1 MARRRSSAFDVSF
14 PEEAGQRA
22 AEHIADGNNSAPQSR
37 SSSVAS
43 NSSLGKRKSD
53 EPGRAR
59 APKLQQLPK
68 DAYYRKNPKYL
79 LESKNLIIDGE
90 DPDLEEGEDEK
101 PIRELYDFYVFDPIH
116 RNELVSLVGLEQD
129 DGVERQF
136 EAAGKV
142 RAHFASDEDEGQ
154 EEEEGEV
161 QPTSVHLT
169 AIMRYTVDYTRENE
183 PFYIETEYA
192 WYILKTPAEE
202 YKPFYQ
208 HFYNSRRI
216 AQLVISWALKRPQES
231 LSTFLGRFTSRVDMF
246 GRTYLEQDIWNSVPE
261 IQECVQDEPE
271 SRRIRSAPFVKHILR
286 NAPPISE
293 SSRPPPRREARNK
306 HLPKNKASIGNP
318 DLAVLKAENQ
328 NTTHVT
334 PRIAKLVQ
342 GLVRESMEVVGP
354 PPPPVN
360 KAEVEAERKRAFEQ
374 LCRLHTKA
382 KKLKKNIEYNKQ
394 DRIEGNLEYCKV
406 IKIEYKPYMVGD
418 IVLVPRDPVLALGWP
433 TPKVGDK
440 IYDFFWFGKI
450 QSISPANQNAHLHWF
465 WHGSETAAMQE
476 VAHPQEL
483 FLGKEC
489 HWVSLHNIVDKVTV
503 HFCPKDGVNVKPNEF
518 FYKFTYDAALAAYTS
533 MDAQQLELI
542 FSQMP
547 PDNCLPCLL
556 KAEQRQMK
564 SPQELK
570 DEQGFRNGVS
580 FGGKH
585 FHLEDFVLYHRQDKG
600 DGPADIGYITGV
612 EFRRENTM
620 VTVRKVGRI
629 ASLGDL
635 LPKRMLRDERHLYL
649 TRENTTVDVQDLIKV
664 IYVPCTQSFLP
675 PHVTVEDW
683 LDLSHNHFYVKYTF
697 PRLRVK
703 SWNDRTKI
711 TWPKLGVCTPCCRE
725 RLKGR
730 KAIYAFLQQAEKK
743 RLSTLDLFGG
753 VGAFSRG
760 LSDGSGCLEVTHAV
774 EISPS
779 AAKTFKRNSPQTVV
793 YNQCANIMLRYAIK
807 SYEGH
812 DVETPKQLFNGED
825 LPEPPEQGYIKV
837 IVAGFPCQSHST
849 LNMYKKE
856 DDVKSNLILTTLS
869 FVDFYRPTYA
879 FFENVPGFLN
889 FHLNAE
895 RANEHGAAGEIER
908 GGLKLLV
915 RAMIDMGYQVRHG
928 LLQAGHYGTPQRRM
942 RFFLIAAK
950 EGHMLPAFPQPTHD
964 FPDTHEIKNRDGRV
978 IPVRATRG
986 TAAHPF
992 VTVEDAIGDLP
1003 RFDWNHPRPDREPLD
1018 KRDKRR
1024 RRAATV
1030 PSFECKVS
1038 EQHCGFKGR
1047 IGYYSEPKTTF
1058 QHTARLNPTTDI
1070 QHYTKCLIPKKV
1082 ERVVSIPLKTGADY
1096 ISLPNEQL
1104 EWQIAD
1110 PMSSIAR
1117 NNYKRGIYG
1126 RLDKDGVFPT
1136 TVTNVDPTAKQSRC
1150 LHPYLYRIVTVR
1162 ELARSQGFPDSFN
1175 FEAIGGNVV
1184 TMHRQIGNAVP
1195 LPVAH
1200 ALGRQLRKSLFR
1212 KWEAQ
1217 RAEAIQIDD
1226 DEDENDDHHNENPH
1240 HMAVVAP
1247 GGNGSDDM
1255 DIYE

>member
-1 MARRRSSAFDVSF
+1 MARRRPKAFDVSF
-14 PEEAGQRA
+14 PEAAAQRTA
-22 AEHIADGNNSAPQSR
+22 AEAEHTANGANNSAPQSR

-53 EPGRAR
+53 GPGSTR

-68 DAYYRKNPKYL
+68 DAYYRKNPKYI

-90 DPDLEEGEDEK
+90 DPDPEEGEDEK
-101 PIRELYDFYVFDPIH
+101 PIRELYDFYIFDPIH

-154 EEEEGEV
+154 EEEEMEV

-216 AQLVISWALKRPQES
+216 AQLV
-231 LSTFLGRFTSRVDMF
+231 
-246 GRTYLEQDIWNSVPE
+246 PE
-261 IQECVQDEPE
+261 IQECIQDEPE
-271 SRRIRSAPFVKHILR
+271 SRRIRTVPFVKHILR
-286 NAPPISE
+286 NAPPISA
-293 SSRPPPRREARNK
+293 SSRPPRRREARNK
-306 HLPKNKASIGNP
+306 HLPKNKASTGNP

-360 KAEVEAERKRAFEQ
+360 KAERQ
-374 LCRLHTKA
+374 
-382 KKLKKNIEYNKQ
+382 KKPKKNIEYNKQ

-406 IKIEYKPYMVGD
+406 VQIEHKPYTVGD
-418 IVLVPRDPVLALGWP
+418 VVLIPRDPVLELGWP
-433 TPKVGDK
+433 TPKTGDK
-440 IYDFFWFGKI
+440 IYNFFWFGKI

-465 WHGSETAAMQE
+465 WHGSETAAVQE

-503 HFCPKDGVNVKPNEF
+503 HFCPEDGINIKPHEF

-533 MDAQQLELI
+533 TDTQQLKLI
-542 FSQMP
+542 STQIP
-547 PDNCLPCLL
+547 PDNCLVCLL
-556 KAEQRQMK
+556 KAEREQMK

-570 DEQGFRNGVS
+570 DEQGLRNGVS

-649 TRENTTVDVQDLIKV
+649 TKENTTVDVQDLIKV

-675 PHVTVEDW
+675 PQVTVEDW

-730 KAIYAFLQQAEKK
+730 KAMYAFLQQAEKK

-793 YNQCANIMLRYAIK
+793 YNQCANIILRYAIK
-807 SYEGH
+807 LYEGH
-812 DVETPKQLFNGED
+812 KVEIPKQLFNGED
-825 LPEPPEQGYIKV
+825 LPEPPEQGDIKV

-895 RANEHGAAGEIER
+895 RANEHGATGEIER
-908 GGLKLLV
+908 GGLKL
-915 RAMIDMGYQVRHG
+915 YQVRHG

-950 EGHMLPAFPQPTHD
+950 EGHLLPAFPQPTHD

-1018 KRDKRR
+1018 KREKRQ
-1024 RRAATV
+1024 RRAATI
-1030 PSFECKVS
+1030 PSFKCKVA

-1058 QHTARLNPTTDI
+1058 QHMARLNPTSDI
-1070 QHYTKCLIPKKV
+1070 QHYTKCLILKKV
-1082 ERVVSIPLKTGADY
+1082 ERIVSIPLKTGADY

-1110 PMSSIAR
+1110 PMSSVAR

-1150 LHPYLYRIVTVR
+1150 LHPYLYRMVTVR

-1195 LPVAH
+1195 LPVGH

-1226 DEDENDDHHNENPH
+1226 DENENDDHRNGNPH
-1240 HMAVVAP
+1240 HMAIEAP